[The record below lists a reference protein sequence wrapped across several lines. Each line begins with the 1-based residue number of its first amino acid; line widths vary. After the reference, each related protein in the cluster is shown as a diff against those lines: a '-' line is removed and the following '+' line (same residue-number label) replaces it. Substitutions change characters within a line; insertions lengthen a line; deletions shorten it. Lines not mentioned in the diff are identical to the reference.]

1 MCSGRVD
8 MGFVL
13 RAFQNGIDGV
23 FLGAC
28 HLNECNYI
36 THGNYQAKNM
46 VLLMRRIMEHVGL
59 NPERLRINFMSGAEA
74 NVFTES
80 VNDFVKTVK
89 GLGPIGKGEGIEPN
103 ELKAR
108 LNDLKKLIPYFKMVN
123 REKLASR
130 LEGHDHEQEEKLFT
144 KEEIDRQFAEVYSYY
159 IDPEK
164 CQACMTCAR
173 RCPVDAIISVK
184 QQIHIVD
191 QDKCI
196 KCGTC
201 FEVCPP
207 KFRAISKITGSV
219 PPPPPEDK
227 RAVIRKGKEE
237 AAG

>member
-28 HLNECNYI
+28 HLGECNYI

-59 NPERLRINFMSGAEA
+59 NPGRLRINFMSGAEA

-144 KEEIDRQFAEVYSYY
+144 KEEIDRQFADVYSYY
-159 IDPEK
+159 IDPGK

-207 KFRAISKITGSV
+207 KFRAISKITGPV